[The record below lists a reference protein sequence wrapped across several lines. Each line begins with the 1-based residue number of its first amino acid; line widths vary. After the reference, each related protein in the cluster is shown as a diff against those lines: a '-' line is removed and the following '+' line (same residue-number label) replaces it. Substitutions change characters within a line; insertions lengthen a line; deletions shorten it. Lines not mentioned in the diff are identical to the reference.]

1 MSHLVQVKNIGDPMN
16 PFLKATVSIALAIS
30 LSACAGTAPEA
41 DKSVDEILAEKNLK
55 IVEEVRQLINFN
67 IRGWQYVNLQN
78 VVLEDGPSKKYL
90 VELNNPCRNLDYAQ
104 RIAFTSFGRVV
115 SKNEKLIVTD
125 GPGHVENCFMKAFYL
140 LEKIEK

>member
-1 MSHLVQVKNIGDPMN
+1 MTLS
-16 PFLKATVSIALAIS
+16 LKAVLSIAFAIS

-41 DKSVDEILAEKNLK
+41 EKSVDEILAEKNLK
-55 IVEEVRQLINFN
+55 IVEPVKQLINFN

-90 VELNNPCRNLDYAQ
+90 VELNNPCRNLDFAQ

-115 SKNEKLIVTD
+115 SKNDKLIVTD

-140 LEKIEK
+140 LEKIKK

>member
-1 MSHLVQVKNIGDPMN
+1 MN
-16 PFLKATVSIALAIS
+16 FFLQATVSIALAIS
-30 LSACAGTAPEA
+30 LAACAGSTPKAE
-41 DKSVDEILAEKNLK
+41 KSVDEILAEKNLR
-55 IVEEVRQLINFN
+55 IVEPVKQLINFN

-90 VELNNPCRNLDYAQ
+90 VELNTPCRNLDYAQ

-115 SKNEKLIVTD
+115 SKNDKLIVSD

-140 LEKIEK
+140 LEKIESS

>member
-1 MSHLVQVKNIGDPMN
+1 MTS
-16 PFLKATVSIALAIS
+16 FLKAVLSVAFAIS

-55 IVEEVRQLINFN
+55 IVEPVKQLINFN

-90 VELNNPCRNLDYAQ
+90 VELNNPCRNLQFAQ

-115 SKNEKLIVTD
+115 SRNEKLIVTD